1 MPLTIFNLSTV
12 DHLYIGKDTVIAFAE
27 QPVLETYNIEL
38 ASEDKIKEHLAKPR
52 NWVPQRHET
61 LPEIPHDTAFLC
73 SPADVPGPHKVQLQ
87 DKDITTDIR
96 QKFEE
101 LCDEYGEAFS
111 KNNEDI
117 GRTKL
122 VKMDIDTGDSPPVSS
137 RPYTLPLKHYE
148 WVQREIE
155 SLEHADV
162 ITKSMSKWASP
173 IVIVP
178 KKSAPG
184 EPLKRRLCVDFRKVN
199 ELQQEV
205 ITAGKTKGQISI
217 HPLPKID
224 EMYAKL
230 KGAKVFSTIDL
241 RSGYHHIA
249 LRKSS
254 RAKTAFVTPFGK
266 YEFLMVPFGLAQAPA
281 YFQLLM
287 NKILKGL
294 KFAMTYLD
302 DIIIF
307 SQDELQHLEHL
318 EIVFS
323 CLREA
328 GLKMKH
334 SKCDFFKSEIH
345 YLGHLISPEGI
356 SPLPNKLDSIKHMPN
371 STKEIKQFLGLT
383 GYYRKFVPRFA
394 DISRPLTTLTKK
406 DVKFKWTS
414 ACQKSFK
421 LLKEALCGESVLKYA
436 DTSKPYTLYTDASK
450 YGWAG
455 VLTQPHITTIDDKS
469 TTTDHPIAFVS
480 GLFRGSQL
488 NWAALTKEAFA
499 IYMSVKKLLFYL
511 TDAQILLRSDHKPLE
526 KFLLKNT
533 LNSKVNN
540 WAMELEAFN
549 IQFDYIKG
557 SSNILAD
564 TLSRLIAI
572 DPDTPTTPEE
582 PGYEFGY
589 AIFEEFPKV
598 KTKTYEVNE
607 VIVGTDTEIFKNN
620 PELQNSLQCIE
631 NPIAPQR
638 LKKLQQ
644 QDPNIKILKCKLQN
658 NRLDKEYYSLDEN
671 ELLTRKVIDGGHKFR
686 AIYLPSVLIFQ
697 VLRTAHDDLGHNGF
711 PRTYAALKRV
721 FFWKGMEE
729 DIRKHCKTCAT
740 CQLHKLENVKFERKI
755 FKPSLQPMDF
765 ICMDLIGEFHPPTS
779 HGHHYVLT
787 AVCMLTGFT
796 WCVPLKTKTAEEVA
810 KVYMDHIYCN
820 FGGSIK
826 ILTDNE
832 TEFKNKLFKEVVSK
846 LGTEFSIHSPS
857 YRPQSNGKIEGFH
870 RFLKMCIGKHINY
883 GLGWDE
889 LTPMATAC
897 YNFFP
902 NCSARESAFFVMFG
916 RDPINKLNMLL
927 HSARRY
933 FHDDNGLPNLEA
945 LKNIYQVVAQQLLN
959 SREQYMK
966 KHHNQ
971 QRSESPVQ
979 AGDLILI
986 KDNTAKS
993 FEPLYKGNYRV
1004 VKVHGN
1010 NVEIRDYR
1018 GNISMVHITDEKK
1031 ITLTEQVADEY
1042 EKLGKE
1048 GRFSKKCIPRG
1059 YIPDFDWTT
1068 IHQSQDQP
1076 IKPIQQQD
1084 PTEGTTT
1091 PAAPTEVEGPPS
1103 SHLRSKTK
1111 QQHTSHKQEQPERNP
1126 TRMDPSECNPAE
1138 IEVNSIDI
1146 TPKSYSWMRLTQ
1158 FLSYSGK
1165 TIDNS
1170 APVSLP

>member
-1 MPLTIFNLSTV
+1 MTSAPRQLDCFTIALGKKTGTTFPVMFDNKHNYNALYDTGAGASLINYSAYVSLGQALDTGYQPFVKNASGEDMGALGQVTCTFTINDQPFTQSFIVCRHMQRPVILGTDFTSTNFVGVIWTCEGTRKMIRSNGSTVMELPDMMSGVPLVIAQSVKIRPGGNLEVPLECTRQLTDQMDIRIDTGFNHNNPNICIPPCCINNPNNKHNPRYMPLTIFNLSTV

-38 ASEDKIKEHLAKPR
+38 ASEDKIEEHLAIPQ
-52 NWVPQRHET
+52 NWVPQKHET

-73 SPADVPGPHKVQLQ
+73 SPADVPGPDKVQLQ
-87 DKDITTDIR
+87 DKDITTDVK
-96 QKFEE
+96 QKFKE

-122 VKMDIDTGDSPPVSS
+122 VKMDIDTEDSPLVSS

-155 SLEHADV
+155 SLEQAGV

-173 IVIVP
+173 IVVVP

-184 EPLKRRLCVDFRKVN
+184 EPLKRRLCIDFRKVN

-230 KGAKVFSTIDL
+230 KGTKVFSTIDL

-249 LRKSS
+249 LGKSA
-254 RAKTAFVTPFGK
+254 RAKTAFVMPFGK

-287 NKILKGL
+287 NKVLKGL

-307 SQDELQHLEHL
+307 SQDESQHLEHL

-323 CLREA
+323 CLWEA

-356 SPLPNKLDSIKHMPN
+356 SPLPNKLDSIKHMPAPN

-406 DVKFKWTS
+406 DAKFKWTS
-414 ACQKSFK
+414 ACQKLFE
-421 LLKEALCGESVLKYA
+421 LLKEALCGEPVLKYA

-455 VLTQPHITTIDDKS
+455 VLTQPHVTTVDGKS
-469 TTTDHPIAFVS
+469 ITTDHPVAFVS

-488 NWAALTKEAFA
+488 NWATLTKEAFT
-499 IYMSVKKLLFYL
+499 IYMSIKKLSFYL

-526 KFLLKNT
+526 KFLLKNM

-557 SSNILAD
+557 FNNILAD
-564 TLSRLIAI
+564 TLSRLISI
-572 DPDTPTTPEE
+572 DPDTPTMPEE

-589 AIFEEFPKV
+589 AIFEEFPRV
-598 KTKTYEVNE
+598 TTKTYEVNE
-607 VIVGTDTEIFKNN
+607 VIVGTNTEIFKND

-631 NPIAPQR
+631 NPTAPQK
-638 LKKLQQ
+638 LQKLQQ
-644 QDPNIKILKCKLQN
+644 QDTNIEILKHKLQN

-671 ELLTRKVIDGGHKFR
+671 GLLTRKVINGGHEFR

-711 PRTYAALKRV
+711 PRTYAA
-721 FFWKGMEE
+721 
-729 DIRKHCKTCAT
+729 
-740 CQLHKLENVKFERKI
+740 
-755 FKPSLQPMDF
+755 
-765 ICMDLIGEFHPPTS
+765 
-779 HGHHYVLT
+779 
-787 AVCMLTGFT
+787 
-796 WCVPLKTKTAEEVA
+796 
-810 KVYMDHIYCN
+810 
-820 FGGSIK
+820 IK
-826 ILTDNE
+826 
-832 TEFKNKLFKEVVSK
+832 
-846 LGTEFSIHSPS
+846 
-857 YRPQSNGKIEGFH
+857 
-870 RFLKMCIGKHINY
+870 
-883 GLGWDE
+883 
-889 LTPMATAC
+889 
-897 YNFFP
+897 
-902 NCSARESAFFVMFG
+902 
-916 RDPINKLNMLL
+916 
-927 HSARRY
+927 
-933 FHDDNGLPNLEA
+933 
-945 LKNIYQVVAQQLLN
+945 
-959 SREQYMK
+959 
-966 KHHNQ
+966 
-971 QRSESPVQ
+971 
-979 AGDLILI
+979 
-986 KDNTAKS
+986 
-993 FEPLYKGNYRV
+993 
-1004 VKVHGN
+1004 
-1010 NVEIRDYR
+1010 
-1018 GNISMVHITDEKK
+1018 
-1031 ITLTEQVADEY
+1031 
-1042 EKLGKE
+1042 
-1048 GRFSKKCIPRG
+1048 
-1059 YIPDFDWTT
+1059 
-1068 IHQSQDQP
+1068 
-1076 IKPIQQQD
+1076 
-1084 PTEGTTT
+1084 
-1091 PAAPTEVEGPPS
+1091 
-1103 SHLRSKTK
+1103 
-1111 QQHTSHKQEQPERNP
+1111 
-1126 TRMDPSECNPAE
+1126 
-1138 IEVNSIDI
+1138 
-1146 TPKSYSWMRLTQ
+1146 
-1158 FLSYSGK
+1158 
-1165 TIDNS
+1165 
-1170 APVSLP
+1170 